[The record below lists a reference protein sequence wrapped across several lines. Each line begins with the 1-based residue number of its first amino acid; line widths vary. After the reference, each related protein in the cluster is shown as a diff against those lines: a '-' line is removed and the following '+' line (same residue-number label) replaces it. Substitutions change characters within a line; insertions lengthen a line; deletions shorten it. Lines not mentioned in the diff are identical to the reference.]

1 MIKVFLVED
10 EYAIREGIKKTIRW
24 ERDGFE
30 LVGEAGDGEVAFPKI
45 LKTKPDILITDI
57 RMPFMDGLELSRL
70 VKKEMPGIKIVVLSG
85 YDDFNYAREAISIGV
100 EEYILKP
107 VSEESLMTELKKIA
121 DSIRAERMEDEAK
134 TKYLREREEIRMLE
148 QQKFFHDMIDGK
160 LSIQDSLT
168 IGKKLGIDIAAEYY
182 LVVLMQA
189 FPGNAGDSGIDSYS
203 GTKEEIY
210 SKVKALYDDVENVYL
225 YEQVGDVLCFLEKA
239 DSLEEMKASVLK
251 GIESIKNLMKNYND
265 VLYFVSIGK
274 PVERIRDVNISY
286 GDASRKFAERF
297 MLSESRIFY
306 GSGDGAEHTV
316 KKQVSSKDTDRITDS
331 IDLNN
336 IDINMI
342 SEKTILHFLKNG
354 SVSEI
359 DDFTE
364 EYFESMGKE
373 AVGSM
378 MLRQYVLVEA
388 MLSAA
393 AFMKSIG
400 SDSETK
406 EELPAE
412 LSNPM
417 NYVDS
422 AENAKN
428 YIRKLLEYMLE
439 MRNRISDMKYTE
451 TIEKAK
457 AFIRDNYQNDDMSLQ
472 TVASYVNV
480 STNHFSAIFRRETGD
495 TFIDYLT
502 TVRMEKAKTLLV
514 CTPMKTSD
522 VGFEVG
528 YRDPHYFSYIFKKSV
543 GMSPKEY
550 RKTKKES

>member
-10 EYAIREGIKKTIRW
+10 EYAIREGIKKSIRW

-107 VSEESLMTELKKIA
+107 VSEESLMEELKKLA
-121 DSIRAERMEDEAK
+121 DSVRAERRDDEAK
-134 TKYLREREEIRMLE
+134 IKYMRDREEIRMLE
-148 QQKFFHDMIDGK
+148 QQKFLHDMIDGK

-168 IGKKLGIDIAAEYY
+168 LGKELGIDIAAEYY
-182 LVVLMQA
+182 SVVLMHV
-189 FPGNAGDSGIDSYS
+189 FSRKGENNIDAYS

-210 SKVKALYDDVENVYL
+210 SRVKAIYNDVENVYL

-239 DSLEEMKASVLK
+239 DSSEEMRESILK
-251 GIESIKNLMKNYND
+251 GIEAIKTVMQDYKD

-286 GDASRKFAERF
+286 EDASRKFAERY
-297 MLSESRIFY
+297 MLDESCVFFEEN
-306 GSGDGAEHTV
+306 GSRPAAV
-316 KKQVSSKDTDRITDS
+316 RPDRKGISAD
-331 IDLNN
+331 IDLNS

-342 SEKTILHFLKNG
+342 SQKTILHFLKNG
-354 SVSEI
+354 TLSEI
-359 DDFTE
+359 DVFTD
-364 EYFESMGKE
+364 EYFASMGKE
-373 AVGSM
+373 AVESL

-393 AFMKSIG
+393 VFMKDMSTEG
-400 SDSETK
+400 GTGG
-406 EELPAE
+406 ELPKE

-417 NYVDS
+417 EYVSS
-422 AENAKN
+422 AEDAKD
-428 YIRKLLEYMLE
+428 YIRRLLTSMLEY
-439 MRNRISDMKYTE
+439 RNKISDMKYTE

-457 AFIRDNYQNDDMSLQ
+457 AYIQDNYQNDDMSLQ
-472 TVASYVNV
+472 TVASFVNV

-502 TVRMEKAKTLLV
+502 SVRMENAKTLLV
-514 CTPMKTSD
+514 CTAMKTSD

-528 YRDPHYFSYIFKKSV
+528 YRDPHYFSYIFKKTV

-550 RKTKKES
+550 RKSKKES

>member
-10 EYAIREGIKKTIRW
+10 EYAIREGIKKSIRW

-107 VSEESLMTELKKIA
+107 VSEESLMEELRKLA
-121 DSIRAERMEDEAK
+121 DLVRAERQDDEAK
-134 TKYLREREEIRMLE
+134 VKYLRDREEIRMLE
-148 QQKFFHDMIDGK
+148 QQKFLHDMIDGK

-168 IGKKLGIDIAAEYY
+168 LGKELGIDIAAEYY
-182 LVVLMQA
+182 SVVLMQV
-189 FPGNAGDSGIDSYS
+189 FSGKGESNIDAYS

-210 SKVKALYDDVENVYL
+210 SRVKAFYNDVDNVYL
-225 YEQVGDVLCFLEKA
+225 YEQVGDVICFLEKA
-239 DSLEEMKASVLK
+239 DSSEEMRSSILK
-251 GIESIKNLMKNYND
+251 GIDNIRNVMKDYKD

-286 GDASRKFAERF
+286 EDASRKFAERY
-297 MLSESRIFY
+297 MLDKSCVFYEESGEKPVLRPDR
-306 GSGDGAEHTV
+306 SGFT
-316 KKQVSSKDTDRITDS
+316 TD
-331 IDLNN
+331 IDLNS

-342 SEKTILHFLKNG
+342 SQKTILHFLKNG
-354 SVSEI
+354 TLSEI
-359 DDFTE
+359 NDFTE
-364 EYFESMGKE
+364 EYFSSMGKE
-373 AVGSM
+373 AVESL

-393 AFMKSIG
+393 VFMKDIG
-400 SDSETK
+400 REDGQTG
-406 EELPAE
+406 ELPKE

-417 NYVDS
+417 EYVSTTES
-422 AENAKN
+422 AKD
-428 YIRKLLEYMLE
+428 YIRRLLEYMLE
-439 MRNRISDMKYTE
+439 YRNRISDMKYTE

-457 AFIRDNYQNDDMSLQ
+457 TYIQDNYQNDDMSLQ
-472 TVASYVNV
+472 TVASFVNV

-502 TVRMEKAKTLLV
+502 SVRMEKAKTLLV
-514 CTPMKTSD
+514 CTAMKTSD

-528 YRDPHYFSYIFKKSV
+528 YRDPHYFSYIFKKTV

-550 RKTKKES
+550 RKSKKES

>member
-10 EYAIREGIKKTIRW
+10 EYAIREGIKKSIRW

-70 VKKEMPGIKIVVLSG
+70 VKKEMPGIRIVVLSG

-107 VSEESLMTELKKIA
+107 VSEESLMEELRKLA
-121 DSIRAERMEDEAK
+121 DSVRAERRDDEAK
-134 TKYLREREEIRMLE
+134 IKYMRDREEIRMLE
-148 QQKFFHDMIDGK
+148 QQKFLHDMIGGK

-168 IGKKLGIDIAAEYY
+168 LGKELGIDIAAEFYS
-182 LVVLMQA
+182 VVLMHV
-189 FPGNAGDSGIDSYS
+189 FSGKGENNIDAYS

-210 SKVKALYDDVENVYL
+210 SRVKAIYNDVDNVYL

-239 DSLEEMKASVLK
+239 DSPDEMRESILK
-251 GIESIKNLMKNYND
+251 GIDTIKNVMKDYKD

-286 GDASRKFAERF
+286 EDASRKFAERY
-297 MLSESRIFY
+297 MLDESCVFY
-306 GSGDGAEHTV
+306 EESGEKPVIRPDRRNL
-316 KKQVSSKDTDRITDS
+316 SSDIDLTS
-331 IDLNN
+331 IDV
-336 IDINMI
+336 NMI
-342 SEKTILHFLKNG
+342 SQKTILHFLKNG
-354 SVSEI
+354 TLSEI
-359 DDFTE
+359 GDFTE
-364 EYFESMGKE
+364 EYFASMGKE
-373 AVGSM
+373 AVESL

-393 AFMKSIG
+393 VFMKDIG
-400 SDSETK
+400 K
-406 EELPAE
+406 EDGRTDELPKE

-417 NYVDS
+417 EYVSTAES
-422 AENAKN
+422 AKD
-428 YIRKLLEYMLE
+428 YIRRLLESMLE
-439 MRNRISDMKYTE
+439 YRNRISDMKYTE

-457 AFIRDNYQNDDMSLQ
+457 TYIQENYQNDDMSLQ
-472 TVASYVNV
+472 TVASVVNV
-480 STNHFSAIFRRETGD
+480 STNHFSAIFRRETGE

-502 TVRMEKAKTLLV
+502 SVRMEKAKTLLV
-514 CTPMKTSD
+514 CTAMKTSD

-528 YRDPHYFSYIFKKSV
+528 YRDPHYFSYIFKKTV

-550 RKTKKES
+550 RKSKKES